1 MTTRTI
7 LAAFLTAVLLTS
19 PVAAAD
25 AGEVKKATQLIFE
38 AQHLDKVNKGDE
50 LVYDFASKPSD
61 EALSGSAFTDK
72 ITVKIMDV
80 VNGKRAVDMQI
91 YTGDRARELQKM
103 PELTI
108 NPIFVVS
115 MQQAMATFA
124 RMSGGDFNYLKTRFS
139 KVLDEK
145 GTVEPL
151 KIDFKGET
159 HDALRISLTPFK
171 DDAAVAKMKGYQG
184 STYSMIVSPTVPG
197 EFVESVSVIKSTETD
212 KIGFEDRT
220 AIVGFGG
227 VK

>member
-1 MTTRTI
+1 MTRTI
-7 LAAFLTAVLLTS
+7 LAALLTAAVLVS
-19 PVAAAD
+19 PVAAAAGD
-25 AGEVKKATQLIFE
+25 AKKASQFIFE
-38 AQHLDKVNKGDE
+38 SQHLDKVNKGDE

-80 VNGKRAVDMQI
+80 VSGKRSVEMQI

-103 PELTI
+103 LELTI

-115 MQQAMATFA
+115 MQQSMATYS
-124 RMSGGDFNYLKTRFS
+124 RMSGGDFNYLKTRFT

-145 GTVEPL
+145 GKVEPL
-151 KIDFKGET
+151 KIDYKGET
-159 HDALRISLTPFK
+159 HDAVRISVTPFK
-171 DDAAVAKMKGYQG
+171 EDAAVAKMKGYEV

-197 EFVESVSVIKSTETD
+197 EFVESVSVIKSTEAG
-212 KIGFEDRT
+212 KFGFEDRT
-220 AIVGFGG
+220 AIAGFGG

>member
-1 MTTRTI
+1 MTRTI
-7 LAAFLTAVLLTS
+7 LAALLTAAVLVS
-19 PVAAAD
+19 PVSAAD
-25 AGEVKKATQLIFE
+25 AGDVKKATQLIFE
-38 AQHLDKVNKGDE
+38 AQHLDKTNKGDE
-50 LVYDFASKPSD
+50 LVYDFSSKPSD
-61 EALSGSAFTDK
+61 EKVAGTGFKDSIS
-72 ITVKIMDV
+72 VKIMDV
-80 VNGKRAVDMQI
+80 VNGKRAVEMQI
-91 YTGDRARELQKM
+91 YTGERARELQKM

-171 DDAAVAKMKGYQG
+171 DDVAAPKMKGYQS

-197 EFVESVSVIKSTETD
+197 EFVESVSVIKSTEAD

-220 AIVGFGG
+220 AIAGFGG
-227 VK
+227 IK

>member
-1 MTTRTI
+1 MTRTI
-7 LAAFLTAVLLTS
+7 LAALLTAAVLVS
-19 PVAAAD
+19 PVSAAD
-25 AGEVKKATQLIFE
+25 AGDVKKATQLIFE
-38 AQHLDKVNKGDE
+38 AQHLDKTNKGDE
-50 LVYDFASKPSD
+50 LVYDFSSKPSD
-61 EALSGSAFTDK
+61 EKVAGAGFKDSIS
-72 ITVKIMDV
+72 VKIMDV
-80 VNGKRAVDMQI
+80 VNGKRAVEMQI
-91 YTGDRARELQKM
+91 YTGERARELQKM

-171 DDAAVAKMKGYQG
+171 DDVAAPKMKGYQS

-197 EFVESVSVIKSTETD
+197 EFVESVSVIKSTEAD

-220 AIVGFGG
+220 AIAGFGG

>member
-1 MTTRTI
+1 MTRTI
-7 LAAFLTAVLLTS
+7 LAALLTAAVLVS
-19 PVAAAD
+19 PVSAAD
-25 AGEVKKATQLIFE
+25 AGDVKKATQLIFE
-38 AQHLDKVNKGDE
+38 AQHLDKTNKGDE
-50 LVYDFASKPSD
+50 LVYDFSSKPSD
-61 EALSGSAFTDK
+61 EKVAGAGFKDSIS
-72 ITVKIMDV
+72 VKIMDV
-80 VNGKRAVDMQI
+80 VNGKRAVEMQI
-91 YTGDRARELQKM
+91 YTGERARELQKM

-171 DDAAVAKMKGYQG
+171 DDVAAPKMKGYQS

-197 EFVESVSVIKSTETD
+197 EFVESVSVIKSTEAD

-220 AIVGFGG
+220 AIAGFGG
-227 VK
+227 IK

>member
-1 MTTRTI
+1 MTRTI
-7 LAAFLTAVLLTS
+7 LAALLTAAVLVS

-25 AGEVKKATQLIFE
+25 AGDVKKATQLIFE
-38 AQHLDKVNKGDE
+38 AQHLDKTNKGDE
-50 LVYDFASKPSD
+50 LVYDFSSKPSD
-61 EALSGSAFTDK
+61 EKVAGAGFKDSIS
-72 ITVKIMDV
+72 VKIMDV
-80 VNGKRAVDMQI
+80 VNGKRAVEMQI
-91 YTGDRARELQKM
+91 YTGERARELQKM

-171 DDAAVAKMKGYQG
+171 DDVAAPKMKGYQS

-197 EFVESVSVIKSTETD
+197 EFVESVSVIKSSEAD

-220 AIVGFGG
+220 AIAGFGG